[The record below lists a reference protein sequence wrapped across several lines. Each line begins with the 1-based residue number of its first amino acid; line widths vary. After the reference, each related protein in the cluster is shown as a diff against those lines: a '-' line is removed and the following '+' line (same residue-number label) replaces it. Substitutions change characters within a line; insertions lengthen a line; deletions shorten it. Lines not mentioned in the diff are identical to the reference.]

1 MAGQLFYGLAEEL
14 YLPGVSTEEREL
26 GVKGRVGPQR
36 EREERK
42 DKNEDRILRT
52 LISHWIPPQCLKLAQ
67 PGAFKIPQ
75 PAPPLLY

>member
-36 EREERK
+36 ERKERK

-52 LISHWIPPQCLKLAQ
+52 LISHWIPPQCLKLA
-67 PGAFKIPQ
+67 
-75 PAPPLLY
+75 